1 MLTEI
6 SKNTEQRVISKK
18 YLNENNEIAIFEND
32 IVRLALKDRNLKE
45 CEYQLLD
52 EIVYLEIKQNEILWQ
67 IIRDGIKI
75 DNKEYIFFAATT
87 GQVRNTTVT
96 LIRKDFFQKY
106 KGFLMVG
113 LTLKYINA
121 KEGMNVGKYLAYNA
135 LLLSSSVR
143 PENPIDIDRCVVVKG
158 LKTVVTDRVK
168 YVDIQKDD
176 AEQCYVTDTPD
187 EYVEK
192 SIPIEHTDGAGMF
205 LPGEQPAS
213 CQIRGGYIKGAMFP
227 FDFKAF
233 CTEVANNTVLVDA
246 WGQEHD
252 IIEED
257 IRYIFT
263 TSQLKVST

>member
-113 LTLKYINA
+113 LTLEYINA
-121 KEGMNVGKYLAYNA
+121 KGGMNVGKYLACNA

-143 PENPIDIDRCVVVKG
+143 PEKPIDIDRCVVVKG
-158 LKTVVTDRVK
+158 LKTVVIDKVK
-168 YVDIQKDD
+168 YIDIQKDD
-176 AEQCYVTDTPD
+176 TEQCYVADTLE
-187 EYVEK
+187 EYVE
-192 SIPIEHTDGAGMF
+192 
-205 LPGEQPAS
+205 
-213 CQIRGGYIKGAMFP
+213 
-227 FDFKAF
+227 
-233 CTEVANNTVLVDA
+233 NNYMK
-246 WGQEHD
+246 H
-252 IIEED
+252 
-257 IRYIFT
+257 
-263 TSQLKVST
+263 